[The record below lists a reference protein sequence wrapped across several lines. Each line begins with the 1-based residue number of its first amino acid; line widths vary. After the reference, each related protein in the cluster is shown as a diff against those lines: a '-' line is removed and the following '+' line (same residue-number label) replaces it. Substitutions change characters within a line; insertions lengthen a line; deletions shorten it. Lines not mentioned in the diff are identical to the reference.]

1 MDDPIIEEELE
12 LLRRVSAALAE
23 LPDPKQASHAP
34 LVREL
39 ERIREVMLSG
49 EEGKDAPALQ
59 EQYNHQSAV
68 LQQLRSAG
76 RQAKVDPASPYFAHM
91 RLLEDG
97 KERDLCL
104 GRATCLAKGVRIVD
118 WRDAPISTVFYR
130 YKQGEDFDEEI
141 SGRERIGEL
150 SVRRMV
156 RIREGNLER
165 IQAPEGDYA
174 LDPDDAKRWTRR
186 EVEQF
191 RLAPGGSASPQTY
204 SGEEGLERRLGSD
217 ETGRA
222 QRADKH
228 LPEITGLIDPS
239 QFELI
244 TRPSAGFLVIRGSAG
259 SGKTTVALHR
269 VAYLAFNDPRIDSSD
284 TLVVMFSRALR
295 NYVGHVLPSLGLH
308 HVRIVTYPEWIDD
321 ERKRHFPKL
330 PERIRD
336 NSPALIQRIKLHPI
350 LSIALERQVV
360 RTPGQ
365 KRWEQ
370 ALDDFASVLT
380 QAELLRS
387 VRDEIAPGSFSD
399 AEIDRFVTLNRERL
413 DELYSALGGDK
424 EVQAEF
430 DPEDSAILVR
440 AYQLRVGP
448 LKTKKGVRL
457 VLRHV
462 VLDEVQD
469 FSPLEVQVLLDCLGP
484 TPSITL
490 AGDTQQHVMQNSGFT
505 SWEEFFHYLGVKGTS
520 VDTLKISYR
529 SSLEIVDFAYALLG
543 DLQEDGDAP
552 QSTRQGPPVELF
564 QFGHRGACVAFLGD
578 ALRELG
584 DIEPNASV
592 AVLTPS
598 RGISAEYYEGLVR
611 SEIPRLRL
619 VENEEFSF
627 KAGIE
632 VCDIEQVKGLEFDYV
647 ILVEV
652 DAGHFPETAAARR
665 LLHVGATRAI
675 HQLWLMAAGTPSPLL
690 AGLVASGAIDTDS

>member
-1 MDDPIIEEELE
+1 LDDPIIVEELA
-12 LLRRVSAALAE
+12 LLEKVKAALE
-23 LPDPKQASHAP
+23 QLPDPKQASHAP

-39 ERIREVMLSG
+39 ERLREVMLSG

-68 LQQLRSAG
+68 LEQLRSAG
-76 RQAKVDPASPYFAHM
+76 RQAKVDPESPYFAHM
-91 RLLEDG
+91 RLLEDNQ
-97 KERDLCL
+97 ERDLCL
-104 GRATCLAKGVRIVD
+104 GRATCLAKGVRIID
-118 WRDAPISTVFYR
+118 WRDAPISKIFYR
-130 YKQGEDFDEEI
+130 YKQGEDYDEEI

-156 RIREGNLER
+156 RIRDGALER
-165 IQAPEGDYA
+165 IQTPEGDFVV
-174 LDPDDAKRWTRR
+174 DPGDASRWTRR

-191 RLAPGGSASPQTY
+191 RLTPGAAAPLQSY
-204 SGEEGLERRLGSD
+204 GEDEGLERRLGSD

-239 QFELI
+239 QFDLI

-269 VAYLAFNDPRIDSSD
+269 VAYLAFDDPRIDSPD

-295 NYVGHVLPSLGLH
+295 NYVSHVLPSLGLSR
-308 HVRIVTYPEWIDD
+308 VRIVTYPEWVAK
-321 ERKRHFPKL
+321 ERKRHFPGL
-330 PERIRD
+330 PERVRD
-336 NSPALIQRIKLHPI
+336 NTPAVIQRIKLHPI
-350 LSIALERQVV
+350 LMIALERQVARV
-360 RTPGQ
+360 PGQ

-380 QAELLRS
+380 QPELLTS
-387 VRDEIAPGSFSD
+387 VRDEVAPNAFSD
-399 AEIDRFVTLNRERL
+399 AEIDRFVAWNRERL
-413 DELYSALGGDK
+413 DELYTALAGDK
-424 EVQAEF
+424 ESPADF
-430 DPEDSAILVR
+430 DPEDNAILVR
-440 AYQLRVGP
+440 AYQLRVGR
-448 LKTKKGVRL
+448 LKTKKGAPQ

-469 FSPLEVQVLLDCLGP
+469 FSPLEVQVLIDCLGSK
-484 TPSITL
+484 PSITL

-505 SWEEFFHYLGVKGTS
+505 SWEEFFHYLGVEGTT

-529 SSLEIVDFAYALLG
+529 SSHEIVDFAYSLLG

-552 QSTRQGPPVELF
+552 ETTRTGPPVEFF

-578 ALRELG
+578 ALRELV
-584 DIEPNASV
+584 DIEPNASI

-598 RGISAEYYEGLVR
+598 PALSIEYYDGLKR
-611 SEIPRLRL
+611 SEIYGLRM

-632 VCDIEQVKGLEFDYV
+632 ICDIEQVKGLEFDYV

-652 DAGHFPETAAARR
+652 DVGHFPNNESARR

-675 HQLWLMAAGTPSPLL
+675 HQLWLMSVASPSPLL
-690 AGLVASGAIDTDS
+690 ARLVGSGAHSA